1 MWATNRKSRWKGSS
15 GNSRQAE
22 LEWVAIPIW
31 DVAQY
36 KWDSSCGDGGHSQER
51 QEKRDRETESCVRL
65 AASKDLPSNL
75 LNMRPPRPEH
85 VFQSKREYLKLD
97 LNLKRGIHLNPS
109 LIRDVVAILYN
120 EALEKLRCW
129 HLTGETA
136 WEEGSRTHCSGQ
148 LSFHRINLCFNSQ
161 EKNNGGL
168 IPVLLFGRRQWKQI
182 T

>member
-1 MWATNRKSRWKGSS
+1 MGGNTHLRCGSIQVRFKLWGWRSLTREARKEG
-15 GNSRQAE
+15 Q
-22 LEWVAIPIW
+22 
-31 DVAQY
+31 
-36 KWDSSCGDGGHSQER
+36 
-51 QEKRDRETESCVRL
+51 RDRELCQVSSIKGP
-65 AASKDLPSNL
+65 SKQFTQHA
-75 LNMRPPRPEH
+75 PPHPEH

-148 LSFHRINLCFNSQ
+148 LSFHRINLYFNSQ